1 MKNKGPSI
9 LSIEKLHKD
18 FRDIR
23 ALRGIDISLDKA
35 GVYGFLGPNGAGKT
49 TTFKIV
55 SGLLS
60 PTSGSVK
67 ICGVDVLHDTRKA
80 MRHLGVLFDSH
91 AYYPYLSGEEN
102 LEVFA
107 RWSGKTGKRK
117 ISDLLSM
124 VGLERSMKRKVE
136 GYSWGMKR
144 RLGIA
149 AALLDDPDLL
159 LLDEPTN
166 GLDPSGIA
174 DVRELIPRLAYDNGC
189 TVMLSSHRMEEV
201 DQICESITIIHSG
214 KIVASGTIGELSRVE
229 PIVEIVCDNTDAAKE
244 LLCRSNDVDGIEDA
258 GTGRIRINAAR
269 IRASEINRILLDNG
283 IEVQQVVE
291 KRESLEEIF
300 FRLTGTRGDDE

>member
-1 MKNKGPSI
+1 MMNTGQPI

-18 FRDIR
+18 FRDTK
-23 ALRGIDISLDKA
+23 ALKGIDVSLDKA

-55 SGLLS
+55 SGLLA
-60 PTSGSVK
+60 PTSGSVR
-67 ICGVDVLHDTRKA
+67 ICGVDVVHDTRDA
-80 MRHLGVLFDSH
+80 MRHLGVLFDSP

-107 RWSGKTGKRK
+107 RWSGRKGKRK

-124 VGLERSMKRKVE
+124 VGLGKSMKRKVE

-174 DVRELIPRLAYDNGC
+174 EVRELIPGLAYENGC

-201 DQICESITIIHSG
+201 DQICESITIIHDG
-214 KIVASGTIGELSRVE
+214 KIVASGSVEGLSRAE
-229 PIVEIVCDNTDAAKE
+229 PFVEIMCDDTDAAKE
-244 LLCRSNDVDGIEDA
+244 LLRRSSDVDVVEDA
-258 GTGRIRINAAR
+258 GPGRIRIYSAR
-269 IRASEINRILLDNG
+269 IGASAINRILLGNG
-283 IEVQQVVE
+283 IEVRQFAE

-300 FRLTGTRGDDE
+300 FRLTGESDND